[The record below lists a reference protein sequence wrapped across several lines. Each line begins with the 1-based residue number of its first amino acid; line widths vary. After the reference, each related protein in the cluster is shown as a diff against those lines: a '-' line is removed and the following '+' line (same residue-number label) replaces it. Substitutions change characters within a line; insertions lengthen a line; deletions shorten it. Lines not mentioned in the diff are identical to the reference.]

1 MDFSISE
8 DQLQL
13 REAVKRFCDGEYPPE
28 MRGQPVSVDRRR
40 ERWGMMAE
48 LGLTALTVSEAC
60 GGSALGMVE
69 QMGVLEELGRSLSP
83 EPYLSTVIIS
93 ASLIQALGTSEQQ
106 ERWLAPIAAGEL
118 RVALSLDEPRE
129 RYAYQT
135 ARLGCCLTGDGEG
148 YRLDGEK
155 HLVLDGADADAYL
168 VAAQH
173 DGALQ
178 LLVVPGDAEGL
189 IRTTGTTLDAREI
202 ATLRFDEVAVS
213 IDQLLAEGE
222 AAERAMQA
230 VLDRA
235 SAALC
240 AESVGAMTE
249 LVEQTREFLKVRKQF
264 GAPLGK
270 FQALQHRFVD
280 MVIALEQSRS
290 MAAVSAMAVDEADAE
305 KRRKLV
311 SAARVSV
318 ARAARLIAKEAVQ
331 MHGAMGMTDEC
342 QVGHYVKR
350 LMVTERLFGDV
361 SHHLESFEKSVAT
374 AA

>member
-8 DQLQL
+8 EQLQL
-13 REAVKRFCDGEYPPE
+13 RDAVKRFCDGEYPPE
-28 MRGQPVSVDRRR
+28 MRGQQVSADMRR

-48 LGLTALTVSEAC
+48 LGLIGLAVSETC
-60 GGSALGMVE
+60 GGSDLGMVE
-69 QMGVLEELGRSLSP
+69 QMGVLEELGRCLSP
-83 EPYLSTVIIS
+83 EPYLSTAVIS
-93 ASLIQALGTSEQQ
+93 GSLINALGTSEQQ
-106 ERWLAPIAAGEL
+106 QRWLAPIAMGQL
-118 RVALSLDEPRE
+118 RVAFALDEPRE
-129 RYAYQT
+129 RYAYQ
-135 ARLGCCLTGDGEG
+135 ASLMECRLTLEGED
-148 YRLDGEK
+148 YRLSGEK
-155 HLVLDGADADAYL
+155 SLVLDGADADAYV

-178 LLVVPGDAEGL
+178 LLVVPADAVGL
-189 IRTTGTTLDAREI
+189 TRTTGSTLDSREI
-202 ATLRFDEVAVS
+202 ATLCFADVLISSGQV
-213 IDQLLAEGE
+213 LAEGE
-222 AAERAMQA
+222 RAECALQA
-230 VLDRA
+230 VLDRT

-264 GAPLGK
+264 GAVLGK
-270 FQALQHRFVD
+270 FQVLQHRFVD

-290 MAAVSAMAVDEADAE
+290 MAAVAAMAVDEADAE
-305 KRRKLV
+305 KSRKLV

-318 ARAARLIAKEAVQ
+318 ARAARLISKEAVQ

-350 LMVTERLFGDV
+350 LMVAERLFGDI
-361 SHHLESFEKSVAT
+361 SHQLQNFAKSTAT